1 MTWPRSRG
9 HDRHPGDN
17 DENGETLLELLVSV
31 AIMGTAFV
39 AILAGIGTTLIAT
52 DSHRQQ
58 ATAETVLRSY
68 AERIQDAAD
77 VAYVDCATTASYA
90 NPVGFSLPASGW
102 SASVSSV
109 LFWQGDTPPTF
120 AASCPTPDNG
130 LEQLTLTV
138 QSPAG
143 SRQATETVVI
153 VKRKP

>member
-1 MTWPRSRG
+1 MGWPRRRTHHG
-9 HDRHPGDN
+9 HLVYPGQQ
-17 DENGETLLELLVSV
+17 GETLLELLVSV

-52 DSHRQQ
+52 DSHRQE

-68 AERIQDAAD
+68 AERIQDPAD

-102 SASVSSV
+102 SASVTSV
-109 LFWQGDTPPTF
+109 LAWQGDTPPTF
-120 AASCPTPDNG
+120 AASCPSPDTG
-130 LEQLTLTV
+130 LQQLTLTV
-138 QSPAG
+138 QSPA
-143 SRQATETVVI
+143 SSHQATETVVI